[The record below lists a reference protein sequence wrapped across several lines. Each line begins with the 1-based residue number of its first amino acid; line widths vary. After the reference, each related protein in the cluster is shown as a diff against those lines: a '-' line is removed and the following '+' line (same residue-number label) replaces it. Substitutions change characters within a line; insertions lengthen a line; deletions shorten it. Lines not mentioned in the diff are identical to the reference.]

1 MEQPSEKH
9 NILEFYQYM
18 KSDKT
23 PPIIYADKKIDG
35 CANNPEFL
43 QQQKLESIFLAD
55 IQCQQFGH
63 LIV

>member
-1 MEQPSEKH
+1 M
-9 NILEFYQYM
+9 
-18 KSDKT
+18 SDKT